1 MTSVDWQG
9 HWAGRKDDFVTECRA
24 ARSALLADLKDPR
37 GAQRR
42 VLADI
47 VDVCQGSLHWQ
58 EQGFGAPA
66 HPDAFRAALP
76 LMRYEDFEELI
87 ERETRTKGGTLA
99 CSPVP
104 RWLKTSGT
112 TGAPKRIPYSLHWMA
127 NYRNTALQALWG
139 TYLEHC
145 PQMVAHPH
153 ATLDT
158 QTVREEGQEFL
169 HGAEFQAVTNRHPR
183 LSALDWHAPWHE
195 APWFGPDVPSA
206 HERRMYHRL
215 RHLLG
220 RDVRFISAINPST
233 LVSLRD
239 VLAAHGPALVKDL
252 RDGTVEG
259 RPWPDGVPDPET
271 ADRVEAALA
280 GPEFRL
286 TDIWPS
292 LDLYTCWMSAST
304 RLYQSRLDALFPGV
318 AKVPFMSCG
327 SEAVTAIPVD
337 DTLGSQPLAVN
348 QGFFEF
354 VPAQVPLG
362 ELLADGRG
370 AEVRT
375 LLCDE
380 LTPGH
385 EYHLVT
391 SQANGLYRLWYGDI
405 YHVDRLVDGVPWV
418 HLVRRDGVFHSFTGE
433 KLTEAQVTQGLEEG
447 FAALGCDLGLYMC
460 GPRWAEPPYYT
471 VLVESAAAAGRDRE
485 VSEAVDRALR
495 VISVEYAAKRDSER
509 LAPLD
514 VVTVPTG
521 RITAYVE
528 SKRQV
533 RNATQ
538 YKYKPFH
545 KDVDFV
551 GEILGARPGPDGA

>member
-1 MTSVDWQG
+1 MNSVDWQG
-9 HWAGRKDDFVTECRA
+9 HWAGRKDGFVAECRA
-24 ARSALLADLKDPR
+24 ARSALLTDLKDPR

-58 EQGFGAPA
+58 ERGFGAPTD
-66 HPDAFRAALP
+66 PDTFRAALP

-99 CSPVP
+99 CSPVL

-112 TGAPKRIPYSLHWMA
+112 TGAPKRIPYSLHWME

-139 TYLEHC
+139 TYLELC

-158 QTVREEGQEFL
+158 QTVREEGREFL
-169 HGAEFQAVTNRHPR
+169 RGAEFQAVTNRHPR
-183 LSALDWHAPWHE
+183 LSALDWHAPWHQ
-195 APWFGPDVPSA
+195 APWFGPDAPTA
-206 HERRMYHRL
+206 HERRMYHRI

-280 GPEFRL
+280 EPEFRL
-286 TDIWPS
+286 TDLWPS

-337 DTLGSQPLAVN
+337 DTLDSQPLAVN

-354 VPAQVPLG
+354 VPADLPLG
-362 ELLADGRG
+362 ELLAEGRG

-375 LLCDE
+375 LLCHE

-385 EYHLVT
+385 AYHLVT

-433 KLTEAQVTQGLEEG
+433 KLTEAQVTQVLEEG
-447 FAALGCDLGLYMC
+447 FAALGLDLGLYMC

-471 VLVESAAAAGRDRE
+471 VLVESAAGAGRDRE

-495 VISVEYAAKRDSER
+495 ETSVEYAAKRDSER

-514 VVTVPTG
+514 VVTVSPG

-533 RNATQ
+533 GNATQ

-551 GEILGARPGPDGA
+551 GEVLGVRPGPDGA